1 MDKKYDT
8 EIPNNEH
15 YSLEEYEEMVSL
27 YRDEI
32 FMLKNTKLG
41 LQLDIENLINQEKI
55 KSNAMRKF
63 DEYSDK
69 LAELSNLPK
78 WKKWLLG
85 IKF

>member
-1 MDKKYDT
+1 MEKQYDT

-32 FMLKNTKLG
+32 FMLKNTKLS
-41 LQLDIENLINQEKI
+41 LQLDIENLVYLEKLKSEAI
-55 KSNAMRKF
+55 KKI
-63 DEYSDK
+63 DK
-69 LAELSNLPK
+69 HYYKLGELSNLPK